1 MNDITE
7 YRNENLYYNNKY
19 PNLTDN
25 IILQKRGKLEKQKR
39 ITMLWKKY
47 LFMLENDQ
55 LSYYL
60 ERNQVILLN
69 IANLLK
75 LMTVIT
81 YVIIF
86 HIII

>member
-75 LMTVIT
+75 LITVIT